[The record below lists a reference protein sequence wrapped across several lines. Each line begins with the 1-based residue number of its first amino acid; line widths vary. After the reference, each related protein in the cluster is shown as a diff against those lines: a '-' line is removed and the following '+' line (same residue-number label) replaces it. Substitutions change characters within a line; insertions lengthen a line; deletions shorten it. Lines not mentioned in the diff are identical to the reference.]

1 MLLFDCIP
9 SYSFF
14 TGGTTALMPYGD
26 TSADQ
31 PPLTTEPPFPTQ
43 PPLTSEVVGWGRE
56 SGSSGSFCDLH

>member
-43 PPLTSEVVGWGRE
+43 PPLTYKGGEGEGEWE
-56 SGSSGSFCDLH
+56 F